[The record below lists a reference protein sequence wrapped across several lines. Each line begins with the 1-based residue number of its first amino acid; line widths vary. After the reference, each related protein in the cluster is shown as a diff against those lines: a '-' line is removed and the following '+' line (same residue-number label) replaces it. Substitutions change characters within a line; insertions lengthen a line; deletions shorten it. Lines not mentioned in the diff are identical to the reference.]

1 MPGLP
6 GLQCP
11 AQIEQQEKN
20 MSKQFENPQ
29 EQKVEDQTVS
39 NESSGKRIDNIAEK
53 AAEKASKTEQKKEND
68 LPLFSK

>member
-1 MPGLP
+1 
-6 GLQCP
+6 
-11 AQIEQQEKN
+11 

-53 AAEKASKTEQKKEND
+53 AAEKASKTEQNERED